1 MMKNKEY
8 SNGQKTFEQTG
19 KELTYFFKNGKT
31 KAKGISINGIMEGE
45 WKFYRETGQLWQV
58 GNFQEGQKHGS
69 WVRYDKKKQIR
80 VSRNIRKRKT
90 SKIKINYAKNN
101 HIFNVCW

>member
-19 KELTYFFKNGKT
+19 DKLTYFFKNGKI
-31 KAKGISINGIMEGE
+31 KAEGISINGIMEGE

-58 GNFQEGQKHGS
+58 GNFKGGQKHGS
-69 WVRYDKKKQIR
+69 WLRYNKKGKLAYKESFINGKL
-80 VSRNIRKRKT
+80 VK
-90 SKIKINYAKNN
+90 SK
-101 HIFNVCW
+101 

>member
-19 KELTYFFKNGKT
+19 DRLTYFFKNGKI
-31 KAKGISINGIMEGE
+31 KAEGFFINEIMEGE

-58 GNFQEGQKHGS
+58 GNFNAGQKHGS
-69 WVRYDKKKQIR
+69 WLRYDKMDRLEYKESFLNGKL
-80 VSRNIRKRKT
+80 VKSR
-90 SKIKINYAKNN
+90 
-101 HIFNVCW
+101 

>member
-19 KELTYFFKNGKT
+19 EELTYFFKNGKI
-31 KAKGISINGIMEGE
+31 KAKGISINRIMEGE

-58 GNFQEGQKHGS
+58 GNFKEGQKHGS
-69 WVRYDKKKQIR
+69 WVRYDKKDKLEYKESF
-80 VSRNIRKRKT
+80 VNGKLVK
-90 SKIKINYAKNN
+90 SK
-101 HIFNVCW
+101 